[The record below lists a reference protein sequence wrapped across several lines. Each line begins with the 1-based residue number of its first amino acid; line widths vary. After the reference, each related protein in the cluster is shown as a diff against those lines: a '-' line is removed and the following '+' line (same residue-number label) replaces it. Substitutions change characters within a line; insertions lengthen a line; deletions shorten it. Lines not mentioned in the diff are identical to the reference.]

1 MIADYNGWT
10 DLPEAEREA
19 LDILELSPPVPSER
33 RGYAPV
39 KERERSRPPTHGA
52 CATAHRLVYPL
63 VSDWTLRFC
72 GRGGSD
78 AAQCTGGTSA
88 PFGEASRS

>member
-33 RGYAPV
+33 RSHAPV
-39 KERERSRPPTHGA
+39 KVFAGAPPVPWHTCGPRGSVVSTVIERASVR
-52 CATAHRLVYPL
+52 TA
-63 VSDWTLRFC
+63 
-72 GRGGSD
+72 
-78 AAQCTGGTSA
+78 A
-88 PFGEASRS
+88 

>member
-33 RGYAPV
+33 RSYAPV
-39 KERERSRPPTHGA
+39 KLLAEALSVPRQTCGPRGSVASTVIERASVR
-52 CATAHRLVYPL
+52 TA
-63 VSDWTLRFC
+63 
-72 GRGGSD
+72 
-78 AAQCTGGTSA
+78 A
-88 PFGEASRS
+88 

>member
-33 RGYAPV
+33 QTHSPFTVLAGAPPVPRHTCSPRGTVASTV
-39 KERERSRPPTHGA
+39 IERASVR
-52 CATAHRLVYPL
+52 TA
-63 VSDWTLRFC
+63 
-72 GRGGSD
+72 
-78 AAQCTGGTSA
+78 A
-88 PFGEASRS
+88 

>member
-33 RGYAPV
+33 RSHAPV
-39 KERERSRPPTHGA
+39 MVLAGALPVPGHTCGPRASVASTVIERASVR
-52 CATAHRLVYPL
+52 TA
-63 VSDWTLRFC
+63 
-72 GRGGSD
+72 
-78 AAQCTGGTSA
+78 A
-88 PFGEASRS
+88 

>member
-33 RGYAPV
+33 QI
-39 KERERSRPPTHGA
+39 H
-52 CATAHRLVYPL
+52 
-63 VSDWTLRFC
+63 
-72 GRGGSD
+72 
-78 AAQCTGGTSA
+78 A
-88 PFGEASRS
+88 PFTVLAGAPPVPRHTCGPRGSVASTVIERASVRTAA

>member
-33 RGYAPV
+33 RSHAPV
-39 KERERSRPPTHGA
+39 EVPRHTCGPTGFVASTVIERASVR
-52 CATAHRLVYPL
+52 TA
-63 VSDWTLRFC
+63 
-72 GRGGSD
+72 
-78 AAQCTGGTSA
+78 A
-88 PFGEASRS
+88 